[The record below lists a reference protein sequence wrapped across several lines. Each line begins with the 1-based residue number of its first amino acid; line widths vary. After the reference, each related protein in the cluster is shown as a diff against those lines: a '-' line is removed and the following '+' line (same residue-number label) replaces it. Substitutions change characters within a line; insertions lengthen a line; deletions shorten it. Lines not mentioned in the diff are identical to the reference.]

1 MRIRKGYIEDLPRTL
16 ELIRELATFERAPD
30 AVKVTVE
37 DMERDGFG
45 SDPLYGFF
53 VAENENEIVGIALYY
68 YRYSTWKG
76 KCMYLEDVIVTESY
90 RGRGVGSQLFDAV
103 ISKGI
108 KENCNAMLWQVLDW
122 NEKAIKF
129 YAEKYNAH
137 LDGEWINC
145 SISREAMNKR
155 INELSTDR

>member
-1 MRIRKGYIEDLPRTL
+1 MRIREGQIDDLPRTL
-16 ELIRELATFERAPD
+16 ELIKELAAFERAPD

-45 SDPLYGFF
+45 PDPLYGFF
-53 VAENENEIVGIALYY
+53 VAETGDEIVGIALYY

-90 RGRGVGSQLFDAV
+90 RGKGVGTQLFDVV
-103 ISKGI
+103 IQKGI
-108 KENCNAMLWQVLDW
+108 EENCNAMLWQVLDW
-122 NEKAIKF
+122 NVDAIKF
-129 YAEKYNAH
+129 YSEKYNAY

-145 SISREAMNKR
+145 SISRDAMTRR
-155 INELSTDR
+155 INELSTDQ